1 MFHFYVSTYWLSILL
16 EDETYDFYVS
26 LLVSMFHT
34 KNTEGEKQKH
44 CGSDLKTLW
53 ERESAPSVFW
63 KMKHETKN
71 ETLKSYVSL
80 FEMIDIQ
87 LLYNKK
93 WNMKDKS
100 KVLKTY
106 GYMWDKL
113 QFICLIGGRVCNP
126 RQQQA
131 WTSTYS
137 SFGFSPPLLTLCCCR
152 GLQTRP
158 PIRAINCSS

>member
-1 MFHFYVSTYWLSILL
+1 MFHVSFLCFNSLIINTFEGWNIELRCFI
-16 EDETYDFYVS
+16 FAFNVS
-26 LLVSMFHT
+26 FS
-34 KNTEGEKQKH
+34 
-44 CGSDLKTLW
+44 KTLW
-53 ERESAPSVFW
+53 EKNKNTVGAIQNPCGSDSKTLRERTTAPSVFW

-106 GYMWDKL
+106 GYMFDKL

-126 RQQQA
+126 RQQQVA
-131 WTSTYS
+131 YS
-137 SFGFSPPLLTLCCCR
+137 RLAREHT
-152 GLQTRP
+152 
-158 PIRAINCSS
+158 

>member
-1 MFHFYVSTYWLSILL
+1 MKL
-16 EDETYDFYVS
+16 
-26 LLVSMFHT
+26 
-34 KNTEGEKQKH
+34 
-44 CGSDLKTLW
+44 
-53 ERESAPSVFW
+53 

-80 FEMIDIQ
+80 FEITDIQ

-113 QFICLIGGRVCNP
+113 QFVCLIAVYVN
-126 RQQQA
+126 A
-131 WTSTYS
+131 DEHTYS
-137 SFGFSPPLLTLCCCR
+137 SYKTPCAIMARATFIKPAMLAPLTKLIWPLDSV
-152 GLQTRP
+152 P
-158 PIRAINCSS
+158 